1 MTDWNQLEQCCQNC
15 TRCELC
21 QTRHNVVFGV
31 GPRNADIL
39 LVGEGPGQQEDLQG
53 EPFVGPAGQL
63 LDDMLCIIDL
73 NRTNCY
79 ITNIVKCR
87 PPKNR
92 DPLEAEQDACIDYLR
107 AQVSLIRPKLIVC
120 LGRIAAMRLI
130 RPDFRITREHG
141 QWVSRNGIWMT
152 ALYHP
157 SALLRDV
164 AKRPDTFRDLKSIQA
179 KIQEIGIPI

>member
-1 MTDWNQLEQCCQNC
+1 
-15 TRCELC
+15 
-21 QTRHNVVFGV
+21 
-31 GPRNADIL
+31 
-39 LVGEGPGQQEDLQG
+39 
-53 EPFVGPAGQL
+53 
-63 LDDMLCIIDL
+63 MLCIIDL

-141 QWVSRNGIWMT
+141 QWVSRSGIWMT

-164 AKRPDTFRDLKSIQA
+164 TKRPDTFRDLKSIQA
-179 KIQEIGIPI
+179 KIRELGIPI